1 MDGRVRAGSRP
12 ASSAGHPAQRGAGRR
27 VDGFGY
33 FPKEES
39 NPRGGSR
46 TEQGNLAET
55 RAKARSFAMLSKAD
69 ADGTAGADDTAGAC
83 ADEVRDGRAVSI
95 GLRAQPEGSRR
106 GD

>member
-1 MDGRVRAGSRP
+1 
-12 ASSAGHPAQRGAGRR
+12 

-55 RAKARSFAMLSKAD
+55 RARTIVHALRQRQSEILRCAQ
-69 ADGTAGADDTAGAC
+69 DDKN
-83 ADEVRDGRAVSI
+83 
-95 GLRAQPEGSRR
+95 RR
-106 GD
+106 Q